1 MASGGKKNTMKNWAL
16 ANWLD
21 WFERQREGRAR
32 EATLGAG
39 KADQSGSPPQ
49 QRDEARSGA
58 LSSLP
63 AMWRRRQELQVHL
76 ERDDRPV
83 CDRKTLSPSTT
94 PSRLP
99 KLHSW
104 SCTYLHQLPGAW
116 LSPPWHKE
124 KQPYPRSSHEGK
136 GRQVCLGTTGSQNP
150 LRTRQISELTVPRAR
165 PILPNTREGK
175 VRWTM

>member
-1 MASGGKKNTMKNWAL
+1 MASGGKKKKKNTMKNWAL

-49 QRDEARSGA
+49 HRDEARRGA

-63 AMWRRRQELQVHL
+63 ARWRRRQELQVHL
-76 ERDDRPV
+76 ERGDRPV
-83 CDRKTLSPSTT
+83 CDRETLSPSTT

-104 SCTYLHQLPGAW
+104 SCTYPHQLPGAW

-124 KQPYPRSSHEGK
+124 QQPYHPPTPHPHPRSSHEG
-136 GRQVCLGTTGSQNP
+136 
-150 LRTRQISELTVPRAR
+150 
-165 PILPNTREGK
+165 
-175 VRWTM
+175 